1 MTEPSRPQEIAN
13 GCPICAKADERNG
26 ERNGARVQL
35 WLSERRA
42 VMFVEH
48 DFDIVAR
55 YATRVL
61 AFAEGTI
68 IAEGA
73 PAAVI
78 GDAQVKRYILGE
90 APSLSRAAGAPP

>member
-48 DFDIVAR
+48 DFDIIAR
-55 YATRVL
+55 YAPRV
-61 AFAEGTI
+61 AFAQGTI

-73 PAAVI
+73 SAVI
-78 GDAQVKRYILGE
+78 GDAQVKRCILGK
-90 APSLSRAAGAPP
+90 APSLRRAAAAPS

>member
-26 ERNGARVQL
+26 ERNDARVQL

-48 DFDIVAR
+48 DFDIIAR
-55 YATRVL
+55 YAPRV

-73 PAAVI
+73 SAVI

>member
-1 MTEPSRPQEIAN
+1 M
-13 GCPICAKADERNG
+13 CASMDSA
-26 ERNGARVQL
+26 
-35 WLSERRA
+35 RRA

-48 DFDIVAR
+48 DLDIIAR

-68 IAEGA
+68 IAQGA
-73 PAAVI
+73 PEAVI

-90 APSLSRAAGAPP
+90 SPPLSRAAAAPP